1 MKVEDLREKK
11 NELEFSDLAMGDV
24 FKQVDPD
31 GKDWTF
37 MKIPNVVE
45 ASKKEDRE
53 YEYDDNAVCLE
64 DGELVWF
71 DFDTKVIRI
80 EAKLV
85 IEK

>member
-1 MKVEDLREKK
+1 MKVEDSREKK
-11 NELEFSDLAMGDV
+11 NGLEFSDLAMGDV
-24 FKQVDPD
+24 FKKAVFD
-31 GKDWTF
+31 GTDSTF

-45 ASKKEDRE
+45 ASKNDDCE

-64 DGELVWF
+64 DGDLVWF
-71 DFDTKVIRI
+71 DWDEVVVKV